1 LISLTKKKDIH
12 THQHTTFE
20 QTFLLSSIMSYDDS
34 VHWHGRAKEMLAR
47 AEQMNECVTKNVLRR
62 LADAYEGLARKA
74 EKQANR
80 VPAPVNWTP
89 LPAEA
94 RPPSPRDRLVAHVKQ
109 MDECATELVLR
120 RVADA
125 CECLAQTAEQ
135 RAKPFPPKAVS
146 KTPMAL
152 IEARQLARRKDRL
165 SAPAVRV
172 PTIEIPSFLK
182 RGPGAAKT

>member
-1 LISLTKKKDIH
+1 
-12 THQHTTFE
+12 
-20 QTFLLSSIMSYDDS
+20 MSYDDS
-34 VHWHGRAKEMLAR
+34 VHWHGRAKEMLAL

-74 EKQANR
+74 EKQAKR
-80 VPAPVNWTP
+80 FPPDPVSKTH

-94 RPPSPRDRLVAHVKQ
+94 RQSSPRDRLVAHVKQ

-125 CECLAQTAEQ
+125 CECLARTVEQ
-135 RAKPFPPKAVS
+135 RATQFPPRPVSKTPIS

-152 IEARQLARRKDRL
+152 IEARQFVRRRDRL
-165 SAPAVRV
+165 VAPPARA
-172 PTIEIPSFLK
+172 PSIEIPSFLK
-182 RGPGAAKT
+182 RGPSAEET